1 MSGLFNNLKM
11 SKPTRK
17 VLTVEQRVKVL
28 ELAGSGKSCRSIAED
43 FGVGKTQIQTI
54 VKRKAEVLEEFE
66 GNCSLDREKKSEKLA
81 MKKLMNSVKTGLRKP
96 LAVWLQ

>member
-1 MSGLFNNLKM
+1 MSELFNNLTM

-17 VLTVEQRVKVL
+17 VLTIEQRVKVL
-28 ELAGSGKSCRSIAED
+28 ELADTGKSCRSIAED

-66 GNCSLDREKKSEKLA
+66 RNCALDRKKNQK
-81 MKKLMNSVKTGLRKP
+81 N
-96 LAVWLQ
+96 WQ